1 MFVAF
6 VSTVLLLCSA
16 LGVQMVNVSA
26 AAVKNQNSDTDLLS
40 LRESE
45 HDWPLADSRGR
56 RTSALC
62 QSHQQRPA
70 GIRHVTC
77 TRHWCLYRLL
87 HLARFLRKKKN
98 ICPKLCLTQKWLRW
112 CCTRGKW
119 KLTFCQPTESVK
131 AESAGGSGP
140 LHVTHGVHV
149 GHMFTTGC
157 LPWKSFHSCV
167 NELKIP
173 LLQPKWLEFGF
184 CSRDSALREV
194 KWQRTHRRG
203 FRSLL
208 SWWWGNGCLW
218 TSPHVWWSWSGPEE
232 TWLYVALTAQ
242 RNHSS
247 DFSSAVFNAH

>member
-1 MFVAF
+1 M
-6 VSTVLLLCSA
+6 
-16 LGVQMVNVSA
+16 
-26 AAVKNQNSDTDLLS
+26 TDPWLTAG
-40 LRESE
+40 EGE
-45 HDWPLADSRGR
+45 QVHFAKVISRGQQGSVMWPAHGIDVCTVCSIWPDSWER
-56 RTSALC
+56 R
-62 QSHQQRPA
+62 
-70 GIRHVTC
+70 
-77 TRHWCLYRLL
+77 
-87 HLARFLRKKKN
+87 KN
-98 ICPKLCLTQKWLRW
+98 ICPKFCLTQKWLSW

-173 LLQPKWLEFGF
+173 LLQQKWLEFGF

-208 SWWWGNGCLW
+208 SWWRGNGCLW
-218 TSPHVWWSWSGPEE
+218 TSPRVWWSWSGPEE

-242 RNHSS
+242 RSHSS